1 MRGKDTNEL
10 MKMEMTAAF
19 AAKGRQMGQ
28 QRWREGDGHRQAA
41 YEADLLTKA
50 LFHGQLEVLLA
61 ASASASAA
69 QPHSQRLDLGAN

>member
-28 QRWREGDGHRQAA
+28 QRWREGDEGRTAA

-50 LFHGQLEVLLA
+50 FLHGQLEVLLA
-61 ASASASAA
+61 ASAAH
-69 QPHSQRLDLGAN
+69 PNSQRLANGAN

>member
-28 QRWREGDGHRQAA
+28 QRWRKGDEGRQAA

-50 LFHGQLEVLLA
+50 FLLGQLEVLLA

-69 QPHSQRLDLGAN
+69 QPHIQRLATGAN

>member
-28 QRWREGDGHRQAA
+28 RRWREGDGHRQAA

-61 ASASASAA
+61 ASAA
-69 QPHSQRLDLGAN
+69 QPHSQRLATGAN